1 MVSSNSEC
9 NTSNESDSNETM
21 RRKENNTNRT
31 RNSKRLRTNNSIYQ
45 SNSSNSSIFGQI
57 EIKFRYKPRTI
68 THSIKIADL
77 L

>member
-21 RRKENNTNRT
+21 RRKENTNRA
-31 RNSKRLRTNNSIYQ
+31 RSSKRLRTNNSNFQ

-68 THSIKIADL
+68 TNSIKIADL